1 MQKLALGTAQ
11 FGMDYGINN
20 TRGRVPADEV
30 LAILN
35 EARKAGVDT
44 LDTAAGYGESEKV
57 LGVYLKQ
64 NRGIFKII
72 SKLSSADTTAVKQ
85 SLAVSL
91 DNLGQI
97 GLYGYLIHNF
107 TFYQKNP
114 HIWDLLGE
122 LKSQGTVKKIGFS
135 LYYPAELDN
144 IFSHDLAID
153 LVQLPYNVLDQR
165 FYRYFPELKKRKIE
179 IHIRSVFLQGLLFKK
194 PEELSLHFQKIVG
207 KIKTLRDLAVQNKST
222 IAEVCLNFVC
232 QENMV
237 DKVVVGVD
245 SLANFQEIL
254 QAVQLGETI
263 QSPIAALRNLAEVD
277 ESLIVPMNWKK

>member
-20 TRGRVPADEV
+20 ARGKVPANEV

-57 LGVYLKQ
+57 LGEYLKQ
-64 NRGIFKII
+64 NSSAFKII
-72 SKLSSADTTAVKQ
+72 SKLSNADIAAAKQ
-85 SLAVSL
+85 NLAVSL
-91 DNLGQI
+91 DNLGQSS
-97 GLYGYLIHNF
+97 LYGYLIHNF
-107 TFYQKNP
+107 DFYRENP
-114 HIWDLLGE
+114 QVWDLLE
-122 LKSQGTVKKIGFS
+122 QAKSQGTVKKIGFS
-135 LYYPAELDN
+135 LYYPVELDN
-144 IFSHDLAID
+144 IFSQDLAVD

-194 PEELSLHFQKIVG
+194 PEELSIHFQKIVG
-207 KIKTLRDLAVQNKST
+207 KIKILRDLAVQYRST
-222 IAEVCLNFVC
+222 ITEICLNFVYR
-232 QENMV
+232 EELV

-245 SLANFQEIL
+245 NLANLQEIL
-254 QAVQLGETI
+254 QAVQPGKI
-263 QSPIAALRNLAEVD
+263 IAPLAGSLKELAEED
-277 ESLIVPMNWKK
+277 EDLIVPMNWKK